1 MEDGECLLMHGCMRS
16 AGLSPLA
23 LQLFEPNLQLQHL
36 DLSGNATF
44 LGVLPL
50 DVLLHALELTA
61 VDNISICVFL
71 GQLATLHLELLVA
84 NGIVQFCKITT
95 GALIIP
101 FPNLA
106 LSLPCEVAEL
116 IV

>member
-1 MEDGECLLMHGCMRS
+1 MEDWECLLMHGCMRS
-16 AGLSPLA
+16 TGLSLLA

-36 DLSGNATF
+36 DLSGDATF
-44 LGVLPL
+44 LGILLL
-50 DVLLHALELTA
+50 DVLLHVLKLTV
-61 VDNISICVFL
+61 VDNISICAFL

-84 NGIVQFCKITT
+84 NSIVQFCKITA

-106 LSLPCEVAEL
+106 LSLLCEVAEL
-116 IV
+116 II